1 MVAQREVVTAA
12 APTCHSAY
20 VFYTEAGERAHKQ
33 LRNGDHFL
41 LRVAMRTLITVAK
54 KEPLG
59 RTI

>member
-20 VFYTEAGERAHKQ
+20 AFYTEAGERAHKQ

-41 LRVAMRTLITVAK
+41 LRVAMRTLVTVAK
-54 KEPLG
+54 KNP
-59 RTI
+59 